1 MKLKSSVL
9 PLTALRTKKHLEL
22 VTVFILLFNL
32 MANSEVHAQR
42 EEGVFVELGGASTT
56 VGIHYDTRFSEKT
69 HWGARIGVAYTRS
82 KSSAFFDNLADL
94 TRGWTFPVAVNY
106 LIGKRKHRAEIGIG
120 VSYGLYTCVFYDK
133 LGHQIEDGKSG
144 SFAFLDLG
152 YRYQPKK
159 GFVVRL
165 GINPG
170 MALYEANE
178 GKKDEAVFRAAV
190 IYPYFSLGYNF

>member
-1 MKLKSSVL
+1 MKSKSSVL
-9 PLTALRTKKHLEL
+9 LSTAPRTKKRFDR
-22 VTVFILLFNL
+22 VVVFMLLFNL
-32 MANSEVHAQR
+32 MANREMHAQR

-56 VGIHYDTRFSEKT
+56 VGIHYDTRFGEKT
-69 HWGARIGVAYTRS
+69 HWGARIGIAYTRS
-82 KSSAFFDNLADL
+82 KSPAFFDNLADL

-106 LIGKRKHRAEIGIG
+106 LIGKRKNRAEIGIG

-133 LGHQIEDGKSG
+133 FGHQIEDGKSG

-159 GFVVRL
+159 GLMVRL
-165 GINPG
+165 GVNPG
-170 MALYEANE
+170 MALYESTV